1 MTNDHEHH
9 EHEHEHGHD
18 EEELDYAAQVE
29 AYRAEKDEVFRF
41 SANSPIP
48 HDVRH
53 DFPGLP
59 YFPVDESLRF
69 EGLALEEYAGDQP
82 TSFQI
87 PTSDNQ
93 LKPAHRKGSFAFEL
107 GGEPR
112 HLTAYVLNDGDPT
125 SLFVPFLDATS
136 GTETYGAGRYLDIE
150 PDEDGTYALDFNLAY
165 HPYCVYAESYSC
177 PLTPPENRLTI
188 PIEDNERIVQEAS
201 SSAE

>member
-1 MTNDHEHH
+1 MTDDHREHVH
-9 EHEHEHGHD
+9 EHEHEHVHEHEHGA

-69 EGLALEEYAGDQP
+69 EGLRLEPYAGDQP

-93 LKPAHRKGSFAFEL
+93 LKPAHRAGSFAFEI
-107 GGEPR
+107 GGQPR
-112 HLTAYVLNDGDPT
+112 RLTAYVVDG
-125 SLFVPFLDATS
+125 
-136 GTETYGAGRYLDIE
+136 GHG
-150 PDEDGTYALDFNLAY
+150 
-165 HPYCVYAESYSC
+165 
-177 PLTPPENRLTI
+177 
-188 PIEDNERIVQEAS
+188 
-201 SSAE
+201 